1 MKIIYIAGRDPWEY
15 FYESLRRIITT
26 YSPRTVCDIGG
37 GAHPS
42 LSLTEITQ
50 ANIAYTVL
58 DISPAELDSAPAGY
72 TKIVADICARDL
84 RVPGRFDMVFSK
96 MLAEHIQAA
105 ELFHKNVYTLLN
117 PGGIAIHFFPTLYAL
132 PFLANK
138 LMPEWL
144 GKLLFTRFA
153 QLDTPEHK
161 KFHALYYWC
170 RGPTR
175 RQVRRFEGLKY
186 EVLEYAGFF
195 GHKYYAKIP
204 LLREF
209 HRLCVWIAIRFP
221 NPHFT
226 SFAVVVLRRPQSD

>member
-144 GKLLFTRFA
+144 AGILFKVFA
-153 QLDTPEHK
+153 RQDPVEHK
-161 KFHALYYWC
+161 KFHAVYHWC
-170 RGPTR
+170 RGPTPLQLR
-175 RQVRRFEGLKY
+175 RLARLQY
-186 EVLEYAGFF
+186 EVLEYTGFF
-195 GHKYYAKIP
+195 GHRYYDRVPGMRSLA
-204 LLREF
+204 R
-209 HRLCVWIAIRFP
+209 IAVGIVSRFP
-221 NPHFT
+221 NPHLT
-226 SFAVVVLRRPQSD
+226 SFAFCILRRPD